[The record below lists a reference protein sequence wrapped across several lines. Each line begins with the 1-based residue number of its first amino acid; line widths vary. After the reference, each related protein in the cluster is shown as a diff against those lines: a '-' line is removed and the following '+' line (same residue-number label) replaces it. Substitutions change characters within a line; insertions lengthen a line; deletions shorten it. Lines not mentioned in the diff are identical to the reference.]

1 MQGVVM
7 RYRSFFWPAIL
18 IGLGLLALGAN
29 LGAISGDRLL
39 RLADLWPLILVVIG
53 AVMICR
59 RAFQGT
65 TRDLAAILVVLI
77 AVVGAAA
84 YVAVRG
90 PVPTDTR
97 ILDSSDRAG
106 GLSQATLHL
115 VAGTATVNVDGSS
128 ALGADLY
135 RAHIEYSGPT
145 PIVTLDRATGNLQI
159 SHTDEYAFLGGR
171 HFVLALQV
179 SSAVTWNIAVDTG
192 AANTSLNLSTLKI
205 GSINLNTGA
214 SRDEITLGAPAGIVP
229 ISVDGGAL
237 TVQMHR
243 PVGTQAS
250 LHISA
255 GAVNLSADGRQ
266 YHGIGDQAWQTDGY
280 DHATDAYRVEVNGGA
295 SRVTMDTTTAH

>member
-1 MQGVVM
+1 M

-18 IGLGLLALGAN
+18 IVFGLLALGAN

-53 AVMICR
+53 LVLICR

-65 TRDLAAILVVLI
+65 TRDLAAILVVVV

-97 ILDSSDRAG
+97 TLDTSDSVG
-106 GLSQATLHL
+106 NLSQATLH
-115 VAGTATVNVDGSS
+115 VAAGAATLKVDGSN

-135 RAHIEYSGPT
+135 RAHIEYSGPK
-145 PIVTLDRATGNLQI
+145 PIVTLDRSTGNLEI
-159 SHTDEYAFLGGR
+159 SHNDEYAFLGGR

-179 SSAVTWNIAVDTG
+179 SSAVAWNITVDTG
-192 AANTSLNLSTLKI
+192 AANTSLDLSTLKI

-214 SRDEITLGAPAGIVP
+214 SRDEISVGAPSGIVP
-229 ISVDGGAL
+229 ITVDGGAL
-237 TVQMHR
+237 TVQVHR
-243 PVGTQAS
+243 PAGTQAS
-250 LHISA
+250 VHISA

-266 YHGIGDQAWQTDGY
+266 YRGIGDQTWQTDGY
-280 DHATDAYRVEVNGGA
+280 DHATDAYRVEINGGA
-295 SRVTMDTTTAH
+295 SRVTMDTTSAQ